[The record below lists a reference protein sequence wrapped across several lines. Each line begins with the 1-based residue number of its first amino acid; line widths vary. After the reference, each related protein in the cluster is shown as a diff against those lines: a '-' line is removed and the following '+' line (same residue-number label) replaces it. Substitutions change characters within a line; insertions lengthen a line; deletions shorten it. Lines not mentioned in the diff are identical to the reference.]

1 MCWWSSLGG
10 TEIEKAID
18 SAILSRRWIPLHGD
32 SLATSLLSR
41 RRFGL
46 DGSPLLDF
54 ERSTEDLLSLST
66 ADLSPRRF
74 SRDVASL
81 SPGLLSRQRFG
92 LDGSP
97 LLDFECSTEDLL
109 SHRQRFTE
117 YEGEEGHYG
126 CYLLQF
132 LLNTNHPSS
141 YPSISII
148 FFLSSLAFLTV
159 NTKVFSMETFL
170 AKKDLAMKD
179 LAMKEKLSKLAILD
193 TLLAKKDPLSEAEEI
208 VKNKLLTQYF

>member
-66 ADLSPRRF
+66 ADLSRRRF
-74 SRDVASL
+74 SSDVASL

-117 YEGEEGHYG
+117 YEGEEGMCSSTVLSICIYFVVVLD
-126 CYLLQF
+126 LL
-132 LLNTNHPSS
+132 PWMR
-141 YPSISII
+141 I
-148 FFLSSLAFLTV
+148 FLSL
-159 NTKVFSMETFL
+159 
-170 AKKDLAMKD
+170 
-179 LAMKEKLSKLAILD
+179 
-193 TLLAKKDPLSEAEEI
+193 
-208 VKNKLLTQYF
+208 